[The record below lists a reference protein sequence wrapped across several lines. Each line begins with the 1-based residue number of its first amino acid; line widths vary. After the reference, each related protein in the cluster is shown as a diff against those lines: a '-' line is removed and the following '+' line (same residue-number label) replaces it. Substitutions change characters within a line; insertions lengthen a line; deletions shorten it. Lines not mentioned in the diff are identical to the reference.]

1 MNGRK
6 KEHESNGKIKNKDGR
21 RKADHINNNI
31 NVNRP
36 NTNMMWRLL
45 YQIKAMKQICFLQQT
60 CFKYRYIWVKQ

>member
-36 NTNMMWRLL
+36 NTNVMWRLL
-45 YQIKAMKQICFLQQT
+45 YQIKSYETNMFSTTDML
-60 CFKYRYIWVKQ
+60 